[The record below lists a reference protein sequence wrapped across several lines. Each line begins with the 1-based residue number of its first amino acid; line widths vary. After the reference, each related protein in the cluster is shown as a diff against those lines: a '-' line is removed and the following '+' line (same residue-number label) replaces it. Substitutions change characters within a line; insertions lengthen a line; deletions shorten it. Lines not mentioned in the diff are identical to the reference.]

1 MLFHGIFAIMNILKT
16 VGAQL
21 TADVKTHQKLFLEER
36 GFLEEKEVALLGEDK
51 IILQKMA

>member
-1 MLFHGIFAIMNILKT
+1 MKT